1 MPISR
6 FGVNTK
12 LGNQKYDHKRQFV
25 FTGGISTKQN
35 KAIDN
40 KIKSRTLNVPFKLTK
55 NIGVAFI
62 MTGEG
67 YDIYRPNYT

>member
-12 LGNQKYDHKRQFV
+12 LGNQKYDHKREFV
-25 FTGGISTKQN
+25 FTGGISTRQN

-40 KIKSRTLNVPFKLTK
+40 KIKSRTLNNGCNCVIPKENENK
-55 NIGVAFI
+55 K
-62 MTGEG
+62 
-67 YDIYRPNYT
+67 

>member
-40 KIKSRTLNVPFKLTK
+40 KIKSRTLNNGCNCVIPKETENNK
-55 NIGVAFI
+55 
-62 MTGEG
+62 
-67 YDIYRPNYT
+67 

>member
-1 MPISR
+1 MKNIIVSYYIMPISR

-25 FTGGISTKQN
+25 FTGGISTRQN

-40 KIKSRTLNVPFKLTK
+40 KNTLKEISRIALEISKDF
-55 NIGVAFI
+55 
-62 MTGEG
+62 
-67 YDIYRPNYT
+67 

>member
-35 KAIDN
+35 NAIDN
-40 KIKSRTLNVPFKLTK
+40 KLQSITL
-55 NIGVAFI
+55 
-62 MTGEG
+62 
-67 YDIYRPNYT
+67 PNGCNCVIPKETENNK